1 MERLKV
7 LTQVG
12 LQAVDKT
19 SATTLAKSGWDPQP
33 GSRLRIALVFSVC
46 AISPP
51 LLAHSGHSSAKA
63 WSVCH
68 DKQISQSCSYTNKSK
83 DVYRGTC
90 QSMSDQLMCVR
101 NQPIEKAN

>member
-1 MERLKV
+1 M
-7 LTQVG
+7 LTRAG
-12 LQAVDKT
+12 LQAVAKT
-19 SATTLAKSGWDPQP
+19 LVLTLAKPAWNSQA
-33 GSRLRIALVFSVC
+33 GSRLRIALVFGAC
-46 AISPP
+46 AISQP

-68 DKQISQSCSYTNKSK
+68 DKQVSQSCSYTNKSD